1 MIVDTALRPFLDS
14 ICLPSM
20 PNENAITSTV
30 AVHGN
35 IIEKVDRYVFLRK
48 TFTQVGDLLP
58 EIKRRIAFALGWA
71 AISKVAKVM
80 KSRKAT
86 MKIKR

>member
-1 MIVDTALRPFLDS
+1 
-14 ICLPSM
+14 M

-58 EIKRRIAFALGWA
+58 EIKRRIAICTGMG
-71 AISKVAKVM
+71 SNQQGGQSHEEQEGYYENKEVG
-80 KSRKAT
+80 RPT
-86 MKIKR
+86 Q